1 MQKMLTEI
9 MDSSFDDSNVVGAFS
24 AARALRHLLLGR
36 LHVAQFFDT
45 NDQAALGRVSEEFG
59 EMQEQLDIL
68 KGALKDAYHHE
79 RLLMILEAKDLYTRT
94 FDRLVRVISDRNNLI
109 EGRLERLATRIA
121 TNAEEVTSS
130 LMGAQDKLGPTLV
143 AANTRGTIL
152 ISALGLL
159 TLTLGGALSVFIT
172 RGITGP
178 LNRVIYGM
186 TEGANHVSSASG
198 QVARSSQQ
206 MAEGASEQASSL
218 EETSS
223 SLEEM
228 ASMTRQNAENATQV
242 SSMADDAQSAVR
254 KGRDSMARM
263 SKAIAE
269 IKASSDETA
278 KIIKTIDEI
287 AFQTNLLALNAAVEA
302 ARAGDAGK
310 GFAVVAEEVRNLA
323 QRSAEAA
330 KHTAVLIEESQQNA
344 ENGVAVCEEVGGI
357 LNKITWDVEKVT
369 QLIGEVSVASN
380 EQAQGIEQV
389 NSAVAQMDGVTQSNA
404 ANAEESASA
413 SEELSA
419 QAKDLNDMVDAL
431 VLLVDGSNGRG
442 NGRIKRTGSAILKQ
456 LYATRKEGL
465 GPDREVNALVHPI
478 EGDHAKK
485 KTRKP
490 AERRLV
496 NPEEIIPLNDE
507 ELRDF

>member
-1 MQKMLTEI
+1 MVRQNIQKMYGGLAKLRSKNI
-9 MDSSFDDSNVVGAFS
+9 IIGLGGSALVVVVVY
-24 AARALRHLLLGR
+24 L
-36 LHVAQFFDT
+36 
-45 NDQAALGRVSEEFG
+45 
-59 EMQEQLDIL
+59 
-68 KGALKDAYHHE
+68 
-79 RLLMILEAKDLYTRT
+79 
-94 FDRLVRVISDRNNLI
+94 
-109 EGRLERLATRIA
+109 
-121 TNAEEVTSS
+121 
-130 LMGAQDKLGPTLV
+130 
-143 AANTRGTIL
+143 L
-152 ISALGLL
+152 ISRL
-159 TLTLGGALSVFIT
+159 FT
-172 RGITGP
+172 RP
-178 LNRVIYGM
+178 
-186 TEGANHVSSASG
+186 ANHIIEVLDRSAHQVASASG
-198 QVARSSQQ
+198 QVAQSSQQ
-206 MAEGASEQASSL
+206 MAEGANEQASSL

-228 ASMTRQNAENATQV
+228 ASMTRQNAENAKQV

-330 KHTAVLIEESQQNA
+330 KHTAVLIEESEQNA

-357 LNKITWDVEKVT
+357 LNEITGDVEKVT
-369 QLIGEVSVASN
+369 QLIGEVSAASN

-389 NSAVAQMDGVTQSNA
+389 NSAVAQMDEVTQSNA

-442 NGRIKRTGSAILKQ
+442 NGRIGRIGGAKLKQ
-456 LYATRKEGL
+456 LYATREEGL
-465 GPDREVNALVHPI
+465 GPDREVNGLVHPI
-478 EGDHAKK
+478 EGDHEEK
-485 KTRKP
+485 KTPKT
-490 AERRLV
+490 AERRRV
-496 NPEEIIPLNDE
+496 NPEEIIPLKDE